1 MNNAQKIF
9 LLSSIFNSVIYGI
22 LWYRKI
28 EYIDLNLPG
37 VDTFVF
43 FNYFADWQQIIT
55 FALTIT
61 SLIAIYVFR
70 D

>member
-9 LLSSIFNSVIYGI
+9 LLSSIFNSVIYGT
-22 LWYRKI
+22 LLYRKFA
-28 EYIDLNLPG
+28 YIKLNLRG
-37 VDTFVF
+37 IETVGQ
-43 FNYFADWQQIIT
+43 FNYFGDWQQIIT